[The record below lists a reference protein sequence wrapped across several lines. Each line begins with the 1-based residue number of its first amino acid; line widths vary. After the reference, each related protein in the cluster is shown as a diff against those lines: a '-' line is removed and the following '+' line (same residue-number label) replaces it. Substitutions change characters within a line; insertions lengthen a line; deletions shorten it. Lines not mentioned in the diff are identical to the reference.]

1 MVCFVEFPWFAPTT
15 KAVVFDERQHQ
26 FAAPLQ
32 LEGLHSLAL
41 IQVLLQNPAGQ
52 IPPAVKVSKAS

>member
-15 KAVVFDERQHQ
+15 KAVVFDERQDQ

-32 LEGLHSLAL
+32 LEGLHFLAFV
-41 IQVLLQNPAGQ
+41 QVLLRNPAGQ
-52 IPPAVKVSKAS
+52 IPLAMRVSKAS